1 MSDINYSNENYLK
14 EMEKNA
20 RLFEEKMNKLEQMR
34 TSKTKNNENNPKIF
48 KKSIKYNKSLQ
59 KNIISSK
66 NPINQNVIEEP
77 SINIYQK
84 NNFVLNKYQDNNDE
98 KYINNN
104 NREINSNE
112 SKINNRNSINKSEI
126 IQYKNKIEQLKQEIF
141 DKDKIINKL
150 EKDLKEKDN
159 LPTQKQYD
167 EISNN
172 CENLKVEINEKN
184 KIIKRKEEEN
194 KELKMKIDNLV
205 EQIKNMKESL
215 KRKTDEIENM
225 KMNQDSLKEDIS
237 LNNKKMNNLELQNK
251 KLNIEY
257 ENLNKDFQN
266 IKNEKEKMEHELE
279 ECKAKIFNYQKELS
293 TNNKKNNKLKST
305 FDYDNYNYVN
315 MNNLYNKKQDY
326 LQDNLNEIIQKNNTY
341 NDELINNRNDYKK
354 EYNEEDLYKYEDQ
367 RYSNI
372 NKENNLIDKAG
383 FGLKKKKYSNYDL
396 DNFKSIKKPLN
407 SLNSLPDLQTRL
419 TYLISEKKTLE
430 NELLKMPEHPRNLN
444 EIKIKKELNI
454 KISDTEQEINSIRA
468 RIRNF
473 NY

>member
-1 MSDINYSNENYLK
+1 MKKKKWS
-14 EMEKNA
+14 
-20 RLFEEKMNKLEQMR
+20 MN
-34 TSKTKNNENNPKIF
+34 
-48 KKSIKYNKSLQ
+48 Q
-59 KNIISSK
+59 KN
-66 NPINQNVIEEP
+66 V
-77 SINIYQK
+77 
-84 NNFVLNKYQDNNDE
+84 
-98 KYINNN
+98 
-104 NREINSNE
+104 
-112 SKINNRNSINKSEI
+112 
-126 IQYKNKIEQLKQEIF
+126 
-141 DKDKIINKL
+141 
-150 EKDLKEKDN
+150 
-159 LPTQKQYD
+159 
-167 EISNN
+167 
-172 CENLKVEINEKN
+172 
-184 KIIKRKEEEN
+184 
-194 KELKMKIDNLV
+194 
-205 EQIKNMKESL
+205 
-215 KRKTDEIENM
+215 KTR
-225 KMNQDSLKEDIS
+225 
-237 LNNKKMNNLELQNK
+237 
-251 KLNIEY
+251 
-257 ENLNKDFQN
+257 
-266 IKNEKEKMEHELE
+266 
-279 ECKAKIFNYQKELS
+279 LS

-396 DNFKSIKKPLN
+396 ENFKSIKKPLN

-473 NY
+473 NYQV

>member
-1 MSDINYSNENYLK
+1 
-14 EMEKNA
+14 
-20 RLFEEKMNKLEQMR
+20 
-34 TSKTKNNENNPKIF
+34 
-48 KKSIKYNKSLQ
+48 
-59 KNIISSK
+59 
-66 NPINQNVIEEP
+66 
-77 SINIYQK
+77 
-84 NNFVLNKYQDNNDE
+84 
-98 KYINNN
+98 
-104 NREINSNE
+104 
-112 SKINNRNSINKSEI
+112 
-126 IQYKNKIEQLKQEIF
+126 
-141 DKDKIINKL
+141 
-150 EKDLKEKDN
+150 
-159 LPTQKQYD
+159 
-167 EISNN
+167 
-172 CENLKVEINEKN
+172 
-184 KIIKRKEEEN
+184 
-194 KELKMKIDNLV
+194 MKIDNLV

-225 KMNQDSLKEDIS
+225 KMNQDSLKEEIS

-266 IKNEKEKMEHELE
+266 IKNEKEKMAHELE
-279 ECKAKIFNYQKELS
+279 DCKATIFNYQKELS

-326 LQDNLNEIIQKNNTY
+326 LQDNLNEIIQKNNNY
-341 NDELINNRNDYKK
+341 NDELINNRNDFKK
-354 EYNEEDLYKYEDQ
+354 EYKEEDLYKYEDQ

>member
-1 MSDINYSNENYLK
+1 
-14 EMEKNA
+14 
-20 RLFEEKMNKLEQMR
+20 
-34 TSKTKNNENNPKIF
+34 
-48 KKSIKYNKSLQ
+48 
-59 KNIISSK
+59 
-66 NPINQNVIEEP
+66 
-77 SINIYQK
+77 
-84 NNFVLNKYQDNNDE
+84 
-98 KYINNN
+98 
-104 NREINSNE
+104 
-112 SKINNRNSINKSEI
+112 
-126 IQYKNKIEQLKQEIF
+126 
-141 DKDKIINKL
+141 
-150 EKDLKEKDN
+150 
-159 LPTQKQYD
+159 
-167 EISNN
+167 
-172 CENLKVEINEKN
+172 
-184 KIIKRKEEEN
+184 
-194 KELKMKIDNLV
+194 MKIDNLV

-396 DNFKSIKKPLN
+396 ENFKSIKKPLN

>member
-1 MSDINYSNENYLK
+1 
-14 EMEKNA
+14 
-20 RLFEEKMNKLEQMR
+20 
-34 TSKTKNNENNPKIF
+34 
-48 KKSIKYNKSLQ
+48 
-59 KNIISSK
+59 
-66 NPINQNVIEEP
+66 
-77 SINIYQK
+77 
-84 NNFVLNKYQDNNDE
+84 
-98 KYINNN
+98 
-104 NREINSNE
+104 
-112 SKINNRNSINKSEI
+112 
-126 IQYKNKIEQLKQEIF
+126 
-141 DKDKIINKL
+141 
-150 EKDLKEKDN
+150 
-159 LPTQKQYD
+159 
-167 EISNN
+167 
-172 CENLKVEINEKN
+172 
-184 KIIKRKEEEN
+184 
-194 KELKMKIDNLV
+194 MKIDNLV

-225 KMNQDSLKEDIS
+225 KMNQDSLKEEIS

-279 ECKAKIFNYQKELS
+279 DCKATIFNYQKELS

-326 LQDNLNEIIQKNNTY
+326 LQDNLNEIIQKNYTY
-341 NDELINNRNDYKK
+341 NDELINNRNDFKK
-354 EYNEEDLYKYEDQ
+354 EYKEEDLYKYEDQ

-396 DNFKSIKKPLN
+396 ENFKSIKKPLN